1 MALRDLFDRSGTA
14 PAARPASAPPQPQA
28 PGTRI
33 GYDPLLLDQLRRDHR
48 KMLDLF
54 AVIQSLL
61 TSRDYAGVQRKL
73 GEFRITLQDHLL
85 AANTKLYIYVSR
97 QLADDPAYS
106 SLINTV
112 RREMLDNSRQI
123 MEFLRT
129 YGAIRLDDDSGQMF
143 QTELLSIGEA
153 LMQRIER
160 EESSLF
166 PLYQAKY

>member
-1 MALRDLFDRSGTA
+1 MALRDLFDRPS
-14 PAARPASAPPQPQA
+14 PAARPASAQPQA

-48 KMLDLF
+48 KILDLF
-54 AVIQSLL
+54 AVTQSLL

-73 GEFRITLQDHLL
+73 GEFRVMLQDHLL
-85 AANTKLYIYVSR
+85 TTNTKLYIYVSR
-97 QLADDPAYS
+97 QLAEDSVYS

-112 RREMLDNSRQI
+112 RREMLDNSRRI
-123 MEFLRT
+123 MDFLRT
-129 YGAIRLDDDSGQMF
+129 YCALRLDDNSSQMF

-153 LMQRIER
+153 LMQRVER

>member
-1 MALRDLFDRSGTA
+1 MALRDLFDRTAAA
-14 PAARPASAPPQPQA
+14 PAARPATPQPQA

-48 KMLDLF
+48 KLLDLF
-54 AVIQSLL
+54 AVTQALL
-61 TSRDYAGVQRKL
+61 SSRDYAGVQRKL
-73 GEFRITLQDHLL
+73 GEFRVMLQDHLL
-85 AANTKLYIYVSR
+85 TANTKLYIYVSR
-97 QLADDPAYS
+97 QLADDPVYS
-106 SLINTV
+106 ALVNTV
-112 RREMLDNSRQI
+112 RRDMLDNSRQI

-129 YGAIRLDDDSGQMF
+129 YSAIRLDDNSGQMF

>member
-1 MALRDLFDRSGTA
+1 MALRDLFDRPATA
-14 PAARPASAPPQPQA
+14 PTARPTAPQPQA

-54 AVIQSLL
+54 AVTQALL
-61 TSRDYAGVQRKL
+61 ITHDYAGVQRKL
-73 GEFRITLQDHLL
+73 GEFRVMLQDHMLT
-85 AANTKLYIYVSR
+85 ANTKLYIYVSR
-97 QLADDPAYS
+97 QLSEDAVYS

-112 RREMLDNSRQI
+112 RRELLDNSRQI

-129 YGAIRLDDDSGQMF
+129 YSAMRLDDNSAQMF
-143 QTELLSIGEA
+143 QTELISIGEA

>member
-1 MALRDLFDRSGTA
+1 MALRDLFDRPSTA
-14 PAARPASAPPQPQA
+14 PAARPASVQPQA

-48 KMLDLF
+48 KLLDLF
-54 AVIQSLL
+54 AVTQALL
-61 TSRDYAGVQRKL
+61 SSRDYAGVQRKL
-73 GEFRITLQDHLL
+73 GEFRVMLQDHLL
-85 AANTKLYIYVSR
+85 TANTKLYIYVSR
-97 QLADDPAYS
+97 QLADDPVYA

-112 RREMLDNSRQI
+112 RRELLDNSRQV

-129 YGAIRLDDDSGQMF
+129 YSAIRLDDNSGQMF
-143 QTELLSIGEA
+143 QTELMSIGEA

-166 PLYQAKY
+166 PLYQANY